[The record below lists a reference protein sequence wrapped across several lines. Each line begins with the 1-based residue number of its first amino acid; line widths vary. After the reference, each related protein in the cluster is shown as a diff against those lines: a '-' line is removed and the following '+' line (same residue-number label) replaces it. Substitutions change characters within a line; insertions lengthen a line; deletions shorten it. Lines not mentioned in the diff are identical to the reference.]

1 MFQYNI
7 GNTLVKDFYFDDE
20 QLLMPAGTKLIHDGK
35 VWGLY
40 VNYDYDVSFIV
51 TRGLLDGR
59 YGWRIRIL
67 PGIQSINYSRD
78 IVKATCGT
86 CLAEAYNDGEW
97 NKSW

>member
-7 GNTLVKDFYFDDE
+7 GNTLLKDFYFDNE
-20 QLLMPAGTKLIHDGK
+20 PLLMPAGTQFIHDGH

-40 VNYDYDVSFIV
+40 VNHDLDMSFIA
-51 TRGLLDGR
+51 TRGLLEGR

-67 PGIQSINYSRD
+67 PGIQSISYSRE
-78 IVKATCGT
+78 IVKATCGN
-86 CLAEAYNDGEW
+86 CLAEKFGDGEW